1 MLSGNVGKYEFL
13 TRKDV
18 LPEKCLLGKTATIKG
33 YENSPLGGELKKQT
47 DVCNNQFK
55 FFKNQINFTMLCQC
69 YFTAEESVK
78 TEEDGII
85 DNAHH
90 IHIFVLAIKIQK
102 VNCQENL

>member
-1 MLSGNVGKYEFL
+1 ML
-13 TRKDV
+13 
-18 LPEKCLLGKTATIKG
+18 EKAATIKG
-33 YENSPLGGELKKQT
+33 YENSPLGNELKKQT
-47 DVCNNQFK
+47 DVGNKQFK
-55 FFKNQINFTMLCQC
+55 CFKNQTNATMLCQC